1 MQTSLQTEA
10 AEQIA
15 MLRESAVDF
24 VGGSTDFKKY
34 RERRRTLPGYD
45 PALVRQMAELGWF
58 GILVPEAHGGL
69 GLGFA
74 ELSVVLQELG
84 KGLLADPLV
93 ASAVLAGR
101 VIQHGA
107 NEALKARLLPQLV
120 DASLLPCVAWQEGT
134 GDLDVQAIETRAQ
147 SDDGGVRITGRK
159 RFVAGAAGADGFVVT
174 ARDEAGCGLYWV
186 DRDAPGLTVS
196 HEWRA
201 DETPSGIV
209 ELDQVRVTT
218 HDVLSPSGPAAVGAL
233 DRALQEAAVMA
244 GAEMM
249 GVIEASLEMALD
261 YMRTR
266 EQFGK
271 KIGSF
276 QALQHKAT
284 DLYVQQELA
293 RSVLED
299 AVRELDSEGDS
310 RQRSLLASR
319 CKSRSSDVGL
329 RVTREV
335 IQLHGAIGYTD
346 EYDAGLFLKRA
357 LVLSGWLG
365 NASAHRRRFGA
376 LFNEVALRYSSTL

>member
-1 MQTSLQTEA
+1 MQTNIQTEA

-15 MLRESAVDF
+15 MLRESAADF

-45 PALVRQMAELGWF
+45 PALVRQMGELGWF

-84 KGLLADPLV
+84 KGLLGDPLV

-134 GDLDVQAIETRAQ
+134 GGLDVQAIETRANPED
-147 SDDGGVRITGRK
+147 SGVRITGCK
-159 RFVAGAAGADGFVVT
+159 RFVVGSAAAGGFVVS
-174 ARDEAGCGLYWV
+174 ARDEAGCGLYWI

-201 DETPSGIV
+201 DETPSGII
-209 ELDQVRVTT
+209 ELNQVRVAAGNI
-218 HDVLSPSGPAAVGAL
+218 LSPPGTAAVAAL
-233 DRALQEAAVMA
+233 DRAVQEAAVMA

-249 GVIEASLEMALD
+249 GVIEAALQMALD

-276 QALQHKAT
+276 QALQHKAA

-299 AVRELDSEGDS
+299 AVRELDSQGEP
-310 RQRSLLASR
+310 RARSLLASR

-365 NASAHRRRFGA
+365 NASAHRRRFGI
-376 LFNEVALRYSSTL
+376 LFNEATMRYSSEG

>member
-1 MQTSLQTEA
+1 MQTQLQTEA

-24 VGGSTDFKKY
+24 VAGSTDFKKY

-45 PALVRQMAELGWF
+45 PALVQQMAELGWF

-69 GLGFA
+69 GLGFS

-84 KGLLADPLV
+84 KGLLGDPLV

-101 VIQHGA
+101 VIQHGD
-107 NEALKARLLPQLV
+107 NEELKARLLPQLV

-134 GDLDVQAIETRAQ
+134 GGLDVQAIATRAQ
-147 SDDGGVRITGRK
+147 ADGDAVRISGRK
-159 RFVAGAAGADGFVVT
+159 RFVAGAAAAGGFVVS
-174 ARDEAGCGLYWV
+174 ALDEAGCGLYWV
-186 DRDAPGLTVS
+186 DRDAAGLTLS

-201 DETPSGIV
+201 DETPSGIL
-209 ELDQVRVTT
+209 ELDQVRVVAA
-218 HDVLSPSGPAAVGAL
+218 DVLSPGGSAAVAAL
-233 DRALQEAAVMA
+233 ERAVQEAAVMA
-244 GAEMM
+244 SAEMM
-249 GVIEASLEMALD
+249 GVIEAALKMALD

-276 QALQHKAT
+276 QALQHKAA
-284 DLYVQQELA
+284 DLYVQQEVA

-299 AVRELDSEGDS
+299 AVRELDSQGDV
-310 RQRSLLASR
+310 RARALLANR

-365 NASAHRRRFGA
+365 NASAHRRQFGS
-376 LFNEVALRYSSTL
+376 LFNDATMGYSSEG

>member
-1 MQTSLQTEA
+1 MQTNTKTEA

-15 MLRESAVDF
+15 MLRESAADF
-24 VGGSTDFKKY
+24 VSGSTNFKKY

-45 PALVRQMAELGWF
+45 PALVRQMGDLGWF

-84 KGLLADPLV
+84 KGLLGDPLV

-101 VIQHGA
+101 VIQHGV
-107 NEALKARLLPQLV
+107 NEELKARLLPQLV
-120 DASLLPCVAWQEGT
+120 DASLLPCVAWQEGA
-134 GDLDVQAIETRAQ
+134 GGLDVQAIETRAQ
-147 SDDGGVRITGRK
+147 PDGDAVRLTGRK
-159 RFVAGAAGADGFVVT
+159 RFVAGSANAGGFVVS

-186 DRDAPGLTVS
+186 DRDAVGLTLS

-201 DETPSGIV
+201 DETPSGIL
-209 ELDQVRVTT
+209 ELDQVKVAPG
-218 HDVLSPSGPAAVGAL
+218 DVLSPAGPAAAAL
-233 DRALQEAAVMA
+233 ERAVQEAAVMA

-249 GVIEASLEMALD
+249 GVVEAALQMALD

-276 QALQHKAT
+276 QALQHKAA
-284 DLYVQQELA
+284 DLYIQQELA

-299 AVRELDSEGDS
+299 AVRELDSQGDARS
-310 RQRSLLASR
+310 RALLASR
-319 CKSRSSDVGL
+319 CKSRSSDVGM

-335 IQLHGAIGYTD
+335 IQLHGAIGFTD

-365 NASAHRRRFGA
+365 NASAHRHRFGI
-376 LFNEVALRYSSTL
+376 LFNQAGIGYSSKE